1 MISFIK
7 GKKLEIDPT
16 KIIIDVNGIGYELK
30 ISLRTY
36 SEIKEHSVVNLFTH
50 LQVKEDSHTLFGFYD
65 KSERTTFL
73 SLLSISGVG
82 PSTAIMIL
90 SSLSSSELNSAIIS
104 SDVLTIKSVKG
115 IGLKTAE
122 RIILELK
129 DKILKNL
136 NQKNPNNFLVERDNT
151 IKNEAL
157 SALSSLGISKN
168 VVNNHIDRVLDSNNN
183 ISLEDLI
190 REVLKRS

>member
-1 MISFIK
+1 MISFIR
-7 GKKLEIDPT
+7 GKKIDIDPA
-16 KIIIDVNGIGYELK
+16 KIIIDVNGIGYDVN

-36 SEIKEHSVVNLFTH
+36 SKLKDKSDIFIYTH
-50 LQVKEDSHTLFGFYD
+50 LNVKEDSHTLFGFNSE
-65 KSERTTFL
+65 SERNTFL
-73 SLLSISGVG
+73 SLLSINGVG

-90 SSLSSSELNSAIIS
+90 SSLSANELKKAILS
-104 SDVLTIKSVKG
+104 SDSNKIKSVKG

-129 DKILKNL
+129 DKVSFDDIDNDKFYDNMGNTLK
-136 NQKNPNNFLVERDNT
+136 D
-151 IKNEAL
+151 EAL

-168 VVNNHIDRVLDSNNN
+168 IVEKHINDILERNDD

-190 REVLKRS
+190 KEVLKRS

>member
-1 MISFIK
+1 MISFIR
-7 GKKLEIDPT
+7 GKKIHIDPA
-16 KIIIDVNGIGYELK
+16 KIIIEVNGIGYDIN

-36 SEIKEHSVVNLFTH
+36 SKLKNESEVFVYTH
-50 LQVKEDSHTLFGFYD
+50 LNIKEDSHTLYGFNSE
-65 KSERTTFL
+65 SERNTFL
-73 SLLSISGVG
+73 SLLSINGVG

-90 SSLSSSELNSAIIS
+90 SSLSANELKKAIIS
-104 SDVLTIKSVKG
+104 SDTNKIKSVKG

-129 DKILKNL
+129 DKVTFDDIDQDK
-136 NQKNPNNFLVERDNT
+136 FYDHIDNT
-151 IKNEAL
+151 IKDEAL

-168 VVNNHIDRVLDSNNN
+168 IVEKHINDILDRNND

-190 REVLKRS
+190 KEVLKRS

>member
-1 MISFIK
+1 MISFIR
-7 GKKLEIDPT
+7 GKKIHIDPA
-16 KIIIDVNGIGYELK
+16 KIIIEVNGIGYDIN

-36 SEIKEHSVVNLFTH
+36 SKLKDESEVFVYTH
-50 LQVKEDSHTLFGFYD
+50 LNVKEDSHTLYGFNSE
-65 KSERTTFL
+65 SERNTFL
-73 SLLSISGVG
+73 SLLSINGVG

-90 SSLSSSELNSAIIS
+90 SSLSANELKKAIIS
-104 SDVLTIKSVKG
+104 SDTNKIKSVKG

-129 DKILKNL
+129 DKVTFDDLDQDKFYDDI
-136 NQKNPNNFLVERDNT
+136 DNT
-151 IKNEAL
+151 IKDEAL

-168 VVNNHIDRVLDSNNN
+168 IVEKHINDILDRNND

-190 REVLKRS
+190 KEVLKRS

>member
-1 MISFIK
+1 MISFLR
-7 GKKLEIDPT
+7 GKKIHIDPA
-16 KIIIDVNGIGYELK
+16 KIIIEINGIGYDVN

-36 SEIKEHSVVNLFTH
+36 SKLKDQKDIFIYTYLN
-50 LQVKEDSHTLFGFYD
+50 VKEDSHTLFGFNSE
-65 KSERTTFL
+65 SERNTFL
-73 SLLSISGVG
+73 SLLSINGVG

-90 SSLSSSELNSAIIS
+90 SSLSANELKKAILS
-104 SDVLTIKSVKG
+104 SDTNKIKSVKG

-129 DKILKNL
+129 DKVSFDDIDHDKFYGNI
-136 NQKNPNNFLVERDNT
+136 DNT
-151 IKNEAL
+151 IKDEAL

-168 VVNNHIDRVLDSNNN
+168 IVEKHINDILERNND

-190 REVLKRS
+190 KEVLKRS

>member
-1 MISFIK
+1 MISFLR
-7 GKKLEIDPT
+7 GKKIHIDPA
-16 KIIIDVNGIGYELK
+16 KIIIEVNGIGYDVN

-36 SEIKEHSVVNLFTH
+36 SKLKDQKDIFIYTYLN
-50 LQVKEDSHTLFGFYD
+50 VKEDSHTLFGFNSE
-65 KSERTTFL
+65 SERNTFL
-73 SLLSISGVG
+73 SLLSINGVG

-90 SSLSSSELNSAIIS
+90 SSLSANELKKAILS
-104 SDVLTIKSVKG
+104 SDTNKIKSVKG

-129 DKILKNL
+129 DKVSFDDIDHDKFYDNI
-136 NQKNPNNFLVERDNT
+136 DNT
-151 IKNEAL
+151 IKDEAL

-168 VVNNHIDRVLDSNNN
+168 IVEKHINDILERNND

-190 REVLKRS
+190 KEVLKRS

>member
-1 MISFIK
+1 MISFIR
-7 GKKLEIDPT
+7 GKKVEVDPS
-16 KIIIDVNGIGYELK
+16 KLVLDVNGIGYEIN

-36 SEIKEHSVVNLFTH
+36 SKIKDKDEINIHTYLN
-50 LQVKEDSHTLFGFYD
+50 VKEDSHTLYGFNN
-65 KSERTTFL
+65 KSEKQIFL
-73 SLLSISGVG
+73 SLLSINGVG

-90 SSLSSSELNSAIIS
+90 SSISADELNKAIIS
-104 SDVLTIKSVKG
+104 SDVNKIKSVKG

-129 DKILKNL
+129 DKISIDDISDD
-136 NQKNPNNFLVERDNT
+136 FSHSFDNT
-151 IKNEAL
+151 IKDEAL

-168 VVNNHIDRVLDSNNN
+168 IVDKHVDDILKRNEN

-190 REVLKRS
+190 KEVLRRS

>member
-1 MISFIK
+1 MISFLR
-7 GKKLEIDPT
+7 GKKIHIDPA
-16 KIIIDVNGIGYELK
+16 KIIIEVNGIGYDVN

-36 SEIKEHSVVNLFTH
+36 SKLKDQKDIFIYTH
-50 LQVKEDSHTLFGFYD
+50 LNIKEDSHTLFGFNSE
-65 KSERTTFL
+65 SERNTFL
-73 SLLSISGVG
+73 SLLSINGVG

-90 SSLSSSELNSAIIS
+90 SSLSANELKKAILS
-104 SDVLTIKSVKG
+104 SDTNKIKSVKG

-129 DKILKNL
+129 DKVSFDDIDHDKFYGNI
-136 NQKNPNNFLVERDNT
+136 DNT
-151 IKNEAL
+151 IKDEAL

-168 VVNNHIDRVLDSNNN
+168 IVEKQINDILERNND

-190 REVLKRS
+190 KEVLKRS

>member
-1 MISFIK
+1 MISFIR
-7 GKKLEIDPT
+7 GKKIHIDPA
-16 KIIIDVNGIGYELK
+16 KIIIDVNGIGYDVN

-36 SEIKEHSVVNLFTH
+36 SKLKDKSDIFIYTH
-50 LQVKEDSHTLFGFYD
+50 LNVKEDSHTLFGFNSE
-65 KSERTTFL
+65 SERNTFL
-73 SLLSISGVG
+73 SLLSINGVG

-90 SSLSSSELNSAIIS
+90 SSLSANELKKAILS
-104 SDVLTIKSVKG
+104 SDSNKIKSVKG

-129 DKILKNL
+129 DKVSFDDIDNDKFYDNMGNTLK
-136 NQKNPNNFLVERDNT
+136 D
-151 IKNEAL
+151 EAL

-168 VVNNHIDRVLDSNNN
+168 IVEKHINDILERNDD

-190 REVLKRS
+190 KEVLKRS

>member
-1 MISFIK
+1 MISFIR
-7 GKKLEIDPT
+7 GKKIHIDPA
-16 KIIIDVNGIGYELK
+16 KIILEVNGIGYDIN

-36 SEIKEHSVVNLFTH
+36 SKLKDESEVFVYTH
-50 LQVKEDSHTLFGFYD
+50 LNVKEDSHTLYGFNSE
-65 KSERTTFL
+65 SERNTFL
-73 SLLSISGVG
+73 SLLSINGVG

-90 SSLSSSELNSAIIS
+90 SSLSANELKKAIIS
-104 SDVLTIKSVKG
+104 SDTNKIKSVKG

-129 DKILKNL
+129 DKVTFDDIDQDK
-136 NQKNPNNFLVERDNT
+136 FYDHIDNT
-151 IKNEAL
+151 IKDEAL

-168 VVNNHIDRVLDSNNN
+168 IVEKHINDILDRNND

-190 REVLKRS
+190 KEVLKRS